1 MEMLWMV
8 MLFFGTV
15 IRHMRV
21 CIYDS
26 RRTLKLTEKNKV
38 EEGETVDEKEKIETQ
53 WSDEALISVNLR
65 LFFIQTTANNL

>member
-1 MEMLWMV
+1 MV

-53 WSDEALISVNLR
+53 
-65 LFFIQTTANNL
+65 